1 MKHIG
6 IVACSAEGA
15 ALCYQTICRE
25 ALTVVGKNDHPRITM
40 DSIPM
45 ARWMPAFDAGDYAG
59 VARVMLE
66 SARVLASAGADF
78 AICPDNS
85 AHVAWDHVQ
94 AGTPIPWLHIARVV
108 GEEARRCG
116 FRRVGILGTRFTM
129 GAGAPVYRPVLD
141 ALGIETMVPDAA
153 DAETVDAIIF
163 AELVDG
169 VFTDASREIYNRVIA
184 RLSDRGCDAVALA
197 CTEIPLLVRP
207 EESPLP
213 TLDSTRLL
221 AKAALREALTGE

>member
-25 ALTVVGKNDHPRITM
+25 ALAIVGKNDHPRITL
-40 DSIPM
+40 DSIPL

-66 SARVLASAGADF
+66 SARLLASAGADF

-85 AHVAWDHVQ
+85 VHLAWDHVQ
-94 AGTPIPWLHIARVV
+94 AETPIPWLHIARVV
-108 GEEARRCG
+108 GEEARRLG
-116 FRRVGILGTRFTM
+116 FRRVGVLGTRFTM
-129 GAGAPVYRPVLD
+129 GDGAPVYRDILG
-141 ALGIETMVPDAA
+141 ALEIETIVPDPA
-153 DAETVDAIIF
+153 DAETVDRIIF

-169 VFTDASREIYNRVIA
+169 VFTDASREMYNRVIA
-184 RLSDRGCDAVALA
+184 RLADRDCDAVALA

-207 EESPLP
+207 EDAPLP

-221 AKAALREALTGE
+221 AKAALREALTGG

>member
-15 ALCYQTICRE
+15 ALCYRTICSE
-25 ALTVVGKNDHPRITM
+25 ALAVVGKNDHPRITL

-45 ARWMPAFDAGDYAG
+45 ARWMPPFDAGDSAG
-59 VARVMLE
+59 VARIMLD
-66 SARVLASAGADF
+66 STRLLASAGADF

-85 AHVAWDHVQ
+85 AHIAWDHVQ

-108 GEEARRCG
+108 GEEARRRG

-129 GAGAPVYRPVLD
+129 GGPVYRD
-141 ALGIETMVPDAA
+141 AFAALQIETVVPDAA
-153 DAETVDAIIF
+153 DAAVVDRIIF

-169 VFTDASREIYNRVIA
+169 VFTDASRETYNRVIA
-184 RLSDRGCDAVALA
+184 RLADRGCDAVALA
-197 CTEIPLLVRP
+197 CTEIPLLVRS
-207 EESPLP
+207 EEAALP

-221 AKAALREALTGE
+221 ARAALREALS

>member
-25 ALTVVGKNDHPRITM
+25 ALAVVGKNDHPRITL
-40 DSIPM
+40 DSIPL

-66 SARVLASAGADF
+66 SARLLASAGADF

-85 AHVAWDHVQ
+85 AHAAWDHVQ
-94 AGTPIPWLHIARVV
+94 AETPIPWLHIARVV
-108 GEEARRCG
+108 GEEARRRG
-116 FRRVGILGTRFTM
+116 FRRLGILGTRFTM
-129 GAGAPVYRPVLD
+129 GGGAPVYRDVLN
-141 ALGIETMVPDAA
+141 ALGIETIVPDPA
-153 DAETVDAIIF
+153 DAETVDRIIF

-169 VFTDASREIYNRVIA
+169 VFTDASREIYNGVIA
-184 RLSDRGCDAVALA
+184 RLADRGCDAVALA
-197 CTEIPLLVRP
+197 CTEIPLLLHP
-207 EESPLP
+207 EDAPLP
-213 TLDSTRLL
+213 KLDSTRLL
-221 AKAALREALTGE
+221 AKAALREALTGG

>member
-25 ALTVVGKNDHPRITM
+25 ALAIVGKNDHPRITL
-40 DSIPM
+40 DSVPL

-66 SARVLASAGADF
+66 SARLLASAGADF

-85 AHVAWDHVQ
+85 AHLAWDHVQ

-108 GEEARRCG
+108 GEEARRRG
-116 FRRVGILGTRFTM
+116 FRRLGILGTRFTM
-129 GAGAPVYRPVLD
+129 GGEAPVYRPVLH
-141 ALGIETMVPDAA
+141 ALGIETIVPDPA
-153 DAETVDAIIF
+153 DAETVDRIIF

-184 RLSDRGCDAVALA
+184 RLADRGCDAVALA
-197 CTEIPLLVRP
+197 CTEIPLLVRA
-207 EESPLP
+207 EEMPLP

-221 AKAALREALTGE
+221 AKAALREALSGE